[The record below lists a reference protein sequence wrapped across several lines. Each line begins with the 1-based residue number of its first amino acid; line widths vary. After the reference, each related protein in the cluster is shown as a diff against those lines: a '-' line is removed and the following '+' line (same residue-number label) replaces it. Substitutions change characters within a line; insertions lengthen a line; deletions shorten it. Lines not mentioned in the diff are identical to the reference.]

1 MITRSRARFRP
12 PPEVCSR
19 RGRTDLMPASYIC
32 ANVRRVFPCTNR
44 LDLAI
49 TL

>member
-12 PPEVCSR
+12 PEVYSP

-32 ANVRRVFPCTNR
+32 ADVRRIFPCANR
-44 LDLAI
+44 LELAV